1 MTSVKYENSLG
12 VSLMLNDGQY
22 FVNGEDL
29 RNFSWG
35 YEVLG
40 RPSGFGGTVKGFNRP
55 YEEKPLRVAVR
66 GTREEFLQRMNA
78 LQALTEPDVLLKK
91 PGRLWVDGQ
100 YITCYIISSELTV
113 YSKTGHFA
121 EKSVKVL
128 AVEPFWNTETT
139 QRFSPSGGGVTAGKK
154 YPLRFPY
161 RYGTGYSNQTLYNTH
176 YAETPIRLVIFGP
189 ATNPEVTVAGHPYAV
204 TVELLAGERLE
215 INQLKNT
222 VVKIDVSGEK
232 YDLFDVRAKDQDVFQ
247 PVPAGASS
255 VQFTNL
261 TLEITLVQR
270 RSEPLWI

>member
-1 MTSVKYENSLG
+1 MTSVQYENSLG
-12 VSLMLNDGQY
+12 VVLTLNDGRY
-22 FVNGEDL
+22 FANGEDL
-29 RNFSWG
+29 RNFAWG

-55 YEEKPLRVAVR
+55 YEEKPLRIAVR
-66 GTREEFLQRMNA
+66 GTQEEFLRRMNA

-113 YSKTGHFA
+113 YSRTGHFA
-121 EKSVKVL
+121 EKTMKVL
-128 AVEPFWNTETT
+128 AVEPFWNTEVV
-139 QRFSPSGGGVTAGKK
+139 QRFSPSGGGVAGGKK

-161 RYGTGYSNQTLYNTH
+161 RFGTGYSNQTLYNTH
-176 YAETPIRLVIFGP
+176 YADTPIRLVIFGP
-189 ATNPEVTVAGHPYAV
+189 ATSPEVTVAGHPYRV

-215 INQLKNT
+215 IDQLKNT
-222 VVKIDVSGEK
+222 VTKIDGSGGR
-232 YDLFDVRAKDQDVFQ
+232 YDLFDARAKDYDVFQ
-247 PVPAGASS
+247 PVPAGASM

-261 TLEITLVQR
+261 TMEITLIQR